1 MTPFFQTRGG
11 RGHGLRLTLEEIILS
26 LKHDWRFVDSEA
38 LEVKALSQGMAE
50 KAA

>member
-1 MTPFFQTRGG
+1 M
-11 RGHGLRLTLEEIILS
+11 EEIFFS

-38 LEVKALSQGMAE
+38 LELTVLSQGVAE